1 MSVIKVKKPG
11 KYDITVEKGI
21 ISRCGEIIK
30 NAVRGNK
37 CLIVT
42 DTNVEPLYMNT
53 VANSLK
59 VNGFRVYSYVFE
71 AGGENKNIRTVEDII
86 AAMCGAELTRND
98 FAVALGG
105 GVCSDLVGFAA
116 SVYKR
121 GIDFVTIPTT
131 LLAQIDASVGGKTGC
146 DTVYGKNVI
155 GTFHAPAAVVTD
167 PDCLATLPHRY
178 FCDGLAE
185 AIKYG
190 VIASA
195 SLFERLSTENAD
207 EFTEQLI
214 TECITIKRDITER
227 DFYEKG
233 DRILLN
239 LGHTLGHAIEKYYNY
254 KDVTHGEAIG
264 IGMVAVTLAAER
276 HGECEKGTAAKIT
289 ECLHNCEL
297 PATTGIGLEK
307 LCGNVTHDKKRYG
320 DDIKL
325 VIPKKIGS
333 CTVKLIPIN
342 KLYGYFGDGYED

>member
-11 KYDITVEKGI
+11 KYEITVEKGAV
-21 ISRCGEIIK
+21 SRCGGIIRK
-30 NAVRGNK
+30 AVRGTK

-42 DTNVEPLYMNT
+42 DTNVEPLYMAEVT
-53 VANSLK
+53 DSLK
-59 VNGFRVYSYVFE
+59 KEGFCVYSYVFE
-71 AGGENKNIRTVEDII
+71 AGGENKNIRTVEDIL
-86 AAMCGAELTRND
+86 AAMCGAELSRND

-105 GVCSDLVGFAA
+105 GVCSDLTGFASA
-116 SVYKR
+116 IYKR
-121 GIDFVTIPTT
+121 GIDYVTVPTT

-146 DTVYGKNVI
+146 DTVYGKNLI
-155 GTFHAPAAVVTD
+155 GAFHAPVAVVTD
-167 PDCLATLPHRY
+167 PDCLKTLPHRY

-185 AIKYG
+185 ALKYG
-190 VIASA
+190 VIASE
-195 SLFERLSTENAD
+195 SLFERLSTENASD
-207 EFTEQLI
+207 FTEELI

-264 IGMVAVTLAAER
+264 IGMVAVALAAER

-297 PATTGIGLEK
+297 PATTGISLEK
-307 LCGNVTHDKKRYG
+307 LCENVTHDKKRYG
-320 DDIKL
+320 DGIKL
-325 VIPKKIGS
+325 VIPQKIGG

-342 KLYGYFGDGYED
+342 KLYGYFGEENES